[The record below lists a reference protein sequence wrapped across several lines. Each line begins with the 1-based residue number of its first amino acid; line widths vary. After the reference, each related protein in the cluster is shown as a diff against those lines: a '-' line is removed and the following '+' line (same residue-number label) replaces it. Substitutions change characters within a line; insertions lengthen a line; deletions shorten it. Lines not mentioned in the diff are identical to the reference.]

1 MSTFKLKGKRVLLN
15 KPQTN
20 DLGLELSQETK
31 EQLMQEEM
39 KKYTELE
46 IYAVG
51 DEVTDFEEGQ
61 LVYVSPS
68 VLAYAEILPIDGDD
82 RIMIRDM
89 DISLIWN

>member
-1 MSTFKLKGKRVLLN
+1 MSTFSLKGKRVLLN
-15 KPQTN
+15 KPQIN
-20 DLGLELSQETK
+20 DLGLELSPETK

-46 IYAVG
+46 IFAVG
-51 DEVTDFEEGQ
+51 DEVTDFKAGD
-61 LVYVSPS
+61 LVYVSPA

-89 DISLIWN
+89 DISIIWN

>member
-1 MSTFKLKGKRVLLN
+1 MSTFTLKGKRVLLN
-15 KPQTN
+15 KPATN
-20 DLGLELSQETK
+20 DLGLELSPETK

-51 DEVTDFEEGQ
+51 DEVSGFEPGQ
-61 LVYVSPS
+61 FVYVSPS

-82 RIMIRDM
+82 RILIRDM
-89 DISLIWN
+89 DISLIWH

>member
-1 MSTFKLKGKRVLLN
+1 MSTFTLKGKRVLLN

-31 EQLMQEEM
+31 EQFMQEEI

-89 DISLIWN
+89 DISLIWK

>member
-15 KPQTN
+15 KPQIN

>member
-89 DISLIWN
+89 DISLIWK

>member
-15 KPQTN
+15 KPETN